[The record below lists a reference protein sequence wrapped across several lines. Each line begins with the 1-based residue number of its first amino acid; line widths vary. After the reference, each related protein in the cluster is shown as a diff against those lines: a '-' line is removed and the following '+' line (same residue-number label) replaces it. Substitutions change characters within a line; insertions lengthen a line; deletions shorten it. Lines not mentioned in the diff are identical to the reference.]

1 MTVKSNKRKKVVDVA
16 CSKHGM
22 TPKAIKQLKK
32 RGKDQIYIS
41 SNNVS

>member
-1 MTVKSNKRKKVVDVA
+1 MTIKANKRKQVKDVA

-22 TPKAIKQLKK
+22 TPKAVKQLKK
-32 RGKDQIYIS
+32 RQKGELYIS